1 MTGDT
6 IERAQHRWR
15 EILPQLGIDTRFLT
29 NKHGPCPLCGG
40 KDRYRFDDRG
50 GTGSYFCSQ
59 CGAGVGVILVRK
71 KHGWDFRKAVTEID
85 KIIGGLSAPIIEKPT
100 KPQCSDERRRR
111 DIERVLA
118 EANDQAIVNTYLRG
132 RGLSVSSPVLRG
144 HPSCLYFDADR
155 KPAGRFRAIL
165 APFIGPDGEIKT
177 AHRIYDAPH
186 LAKPERKKNMPV
198 VGTIRGGAVR
208 LFDCDEELA
217 IGEGIETMLAVRE
230 MFVLPVWACLTAN
243 GVESFMLPPGVRHLH
258 VYADNDTN
266 CTGQKA
272 AYTLANRLS
281 VRNKIPVEVHV
292 PPIAGT
298 DWLNVL
304 NERGGARGQQ

>member
-1 MTGDT
+1 MTGGT

-29 NKHGPCPLCGG
+29 KKPGPCPLCGG
-40 KDRYRFDDRG
+40 KDRYLFDDKDG
-50 GTGSYFCSQ
+50 SGSYFCRQ
-59 CGAGVGVILVRK
+59 CGAGVGIILIRK
-71 KHGWDFRKAVTEID
+71 KHGWDFKTAAAEID
-85 KIIGGLSAPIIEKPT
+85 KIIGHSAPIATPT

-111 DIERVLA
+111 DIERLLA
-118 EANDQAIVNTYLRG
+118 EATAQAVVDTYLQR
-132 RGLSVSSPVLRG
+132 RGLSVSSPILRG
-144 HPSCLYFDADR
+144 HPSCPYFDADR
-155 KPAGRFRAIL
+155 KPAGRFPAIL
-165 APFIGPDGEIKT
+165 AQLIGPDGDIKT

-186 LAKPERKKNMPV
+186 LAKPERKKNMPA

-208 LFDCDEELA
+208 LFDCDEKLA

-230 MFVLPVWACLTAN
+230 MFGLPVWACLTAI
-243 GVESFMLPPGVRHLH
+243 GVESFAPPAGVRHLH

-281 VRNKIPVEVHV
+281 VRNKITVEVHV
-292 PPIAGT
+292 PPIVG
-298 DWLNVL
+298 DWLDVL
-304 NERGGARGQQ
+304 NQGRGDGF